1 MVYFNVRK
9 LLLLLFTLQI
19 NSFNL
24 NNCNNIKIVNNNNI
38 KIVNNNNKQNKIIMK
53 YQLCPIYL
61 EKFTKFLDDSQGEV
75 IVKQI
80 SGVFPKMDIISHF
93 VLHTNDVLIN
103 YVLNNNYIDLENKK
117 QVALFLIKMTQLGD
131 STGSHILQIYYDL
144 VNCLL

>member
-1 MVYFNVRK
+1 MVHFNIRN

-19 NSFNL
+19 NSFSIS
-24 NNCNNIKIVNNNNI
+24 NCNNIKIVNNNKQKNI
-38 KIVNNNNKQNKIIMK
+38 VMK
-53 YQLCPIYL
+53 YDMCPSYL

>member
-1 MVYFNVRK
+1 MVYFNIRN

-19 NSFNL
+19 NSFST
-24 NNCNNIKIVNNNNI
+24 NNCNNIKIVNNN
-38 KIVNNNNKQNKIIMK
+38 KQNNIVMK
-53 YQLCPIYL
+53 YDMCPSYL
-61 EKFTKFLDDSQGEV
+61 EKFTKFLDDSQGEL

-103 YVLNNNYIDLENKK
+103 YVLNNNYIDLESKK
-117 QVALFLIKMTQLGD
+117 NLALFLIKMTQIGD
-131 STGSHILQIYYDL
+131 STGSHILQIYHDL

>member
-9 LLLLLFTLQI
+9 LLLLLFTLKI
-19 NSFNL
+19 NFFNL
-24 NNCNNIKIVNNNNI
+24 NNCNNI

>member
-24 NNCNNIKIVNNNNI
+24 NNCNNI

-61 EKFTKFLDDSQGEV
+61 EKFTKFLDDSQGEL

>member
-1 MVYFNVRK
+1 MVYFNIRK

-24 NNCNNIKIVNNNNI
+24 NNCNNI

>member
-24 NNCNNIKIVNNNNI
+24 NNCNNI

>member
-1 MVYFNVRK
+1 MVHFNIRN

-19 NSFNL
+19 DSFSISS
-24 NNCNNIKIVNNNNI
+24 CNNIKIVNNNKQKNI
-38 KIVNNNNKQNKIIMK
+38 VMK
-53 YQLCPIYL
+53 YDMCPSYL

>member
-24 NNCNNIKIVNNNNI
+24 NNCNNI

-117 QVALFLIKMTQLGD
+117 QVALFLIKMTQIGD
-131 STGSHILQIYYDL
+131 STGSHILQIYHDL

>member
-1 MVYFNVRK
+1 MLKKFKISILFFYFLNIVNC
-9 LLLLLFTLQI
+9 FNNYSPII
-19 NSFNL
+19 NSFKK
-24 NNCNNIKIVNNNNI
+24 NNIKFI
-38 KIVNNNNKQNKIIMK
+38 NNNKQKNIIMK
-53 YQLCPIYL
+53 YDMCPSYL
-61 EKFTKFLDDSQGEV
+61 EKFTKFLDDNQGEI

-80 SGVFPKMDIISHF
+80 SGVFPKMDVISHF

-117 QVALFLIKMTQLGD
+117 KLALFLIKMTQMGD

>member
-1 MVYFNVRK
+1 MVHFNINIRNF
-9 LLLLLFTLQI
+9 LLLLFTLQI
-19 NSFNL
+19 NSFSVS
-24 NNCNNIKIVNNNNI
+24 NCNNIKIVNNNKQKNI
-38 KIVNNNNKQNKIIMK
+38 VMK
-53 YQLCPIYL
+53 YDMCPSYL
-61 EKFTKFLDDSQGEV
+61 EKFTKFLDDSQGEL

>member
-1 MVYFNVRK
+1 MLYYKLRN

-19 NSFNL
+19 NSFST
-24 NNCNNIKIVNNNNI
+24 NNCNNIKFV
-38 KIVNNNNKQNKIIMK
+38 NNKQNNIIMN
-53 YQLCPIYL
+53 YDICPSYL
-61 EKFTKFLDDSQGEV
+61 EKFTKFLHDNQGEI

-103 YVLNNNYIDLENKK
+103 YILNNNYIDLENKK
-117 QVALFLIKMTQLGD
+117 KLALFLIKMTQMGD
-131 STGSHILQIYYDL
+131 STGSHILQIYHDL

>member
-1 MVYFNVRK
+1 MVYFNIRN

-19 NSFNL
+19 DSFSLSNF
-24 NNCNNIKIVNNNNI
+24 NNIKIVNNN
-38 KIVNNNNKQNKIIMK
+38 KQKNIIMK
-53 YQLCPIYL
+53 YDMCPSYL
-61 EKFTKFLDDSQGEV
+61 EKFTKFLDDSQGEL
-75 IVKQI
+75 IIKQI

-117 QVALFLIKMTQLGD
+117 NLALFLIKMTQIGD

>member
-1 MVYFNVRK
+1 MVYFNIRN

-19 NSFNL
+19 NSFST
-24 NNCNNIKIVNNNNI
+24 NNCNNIKIVNNN
-38 KIVNNNNKQNKIIMK
+38 KQNNIVMK
-53 YQLCPIYL
+53 YDMCPSYL
-61 EKFTKFLDDSQGEV
+61 EKFTKFLDDSQGEL

-103 YVLNNNYIDLENKK
+103 YVLNNNYIDLESKK
-117 QVALFLIKMTQLGD
+117 NLALFLIKMTQIGD
-131 STGSHILQIYYDL
+131 STGSQILQIYHDL

>member
-1 MVYFNVRK
+1 MLYFNLRN

-19 NSFNL
+19 DSFSF
-24 NNCNNIKIVNNNNI
+24 NNCNNIKFV
-38 KIVNNNNKQNKIIMK
+38 NNNKQNNIIMK
-53 YQLCPIYL
+53 YDLCPSYL
-61 EKFTKFLDDSQGEV
+61 EKITKFLDDNQGEI

-80 SGVFPKMDIISHF
+80 SGVFPKMDVISHF

-117 QVALFLIKMTQLGD
+117 KLALFLIKMTQMGD
-131 STGSHILQIYYDL
+131 STGSHILQIYHDL

>member
-24 NNCNNIKIVNNNNI
+24 NNCNNI

-103 YVLNNNYIDLENKK
+103 YVLNNIIPGASTFDL
-117 QVALFLIKMTQLGD
+117 L
-131 STGSHILQIYYDL
+131 
-144 VNCLL
+144 

>member
-1 MVYFNVRK
+1 MVYFNIRN

-19 NSFNL
+19 NSFST
-24 NNCNNIKIVNNNNI
+24 NNCNNIKIVNNN
-38 KIVNNNNKQNKIIMK
+38 KQNNIVMK
-53 YQLCPIYL
+53 YDMCPSYL
-61 EKFTKFLDDSQGEV
+61 EKFTKFLDDSQGEI

-103 YVLNNNYIDLENKK
+103 YVLNNNYIDLESKK
-117 QVALFLIKMTQLGD
+117 NLALFLIKMTQIGD
-131 STGSHILQIYYDL
+131 STGSHILQIYHDL

>member
-19 NSFNL
+19 NSFST
-24 NNCNNIKIVNNNNI
+24 NNCNNIKIVNNN
-38 KIVNNNNKQNKIIMK
+38 KQNNIVMK
-53 YQLCPIYL
+53 YDMCPSYL
-61 EKFTKFLDDSQGEV
+61 EKFKKFLDDSQGEL

>member
-1 MVYFNVRK
+1 MVYFNIRN

-19 NSFNL
+19 NSFST
-24 NNCNNIKIVNNNNI
+24 NNCNNIKIVNNN
-38 KIVNNNNKQNKIIMK
+38 KQNNIVMK
-53 YQLCPIYL
+53 YDMCPTYL
-61 EKFTKFLDDSQGEV
+61 EKFTKFLDDSQGEL

-103 YVLNNNYIDLENKK
+103 YVLNNNYIDLESKK
-117 QVALFLIKMTQLGD
+117 NLALFLIKMTQIGD
-131 STGSHILQIYYDL
+131 STGSHILQIYHDL